1 MISSFLIYT
10 LKNKFVF
17 QIFDEITDTLDD
29 TLDEK
34 LLA

>member
-10 LKNKFVF
+10 LENKFIF